1 MKKERYITLIL
12 TSEAAVLLLISVS
25 AYNFCLTTS
34 LHMSVLP
41 VIIVVCFTVIQIFCH
56 VCFLRFGKFSSAS
69 KQMDDSSCSTEVNSN
84 MKPNSH
90 VNSSQLVQE
99 RLNLFQNEYQYEQEQ
114 YRQQKEKAD
123 MEKLEAILK
132 YTRDI
137 FKKLEMEEAEV
148 YQICESV
155 RYFVTNNQTL
165 SMTEL
170 RIRKRTHI
178 TQIALKNFAW
188 NIAFQY
194 GIGGELTAEFVLVT
208 FNEWFAN
215 STLDTIRKNLR
226 TTSGNHKI
234 EIDEHII

>member
-1 MKKERYITLIL
+1 
-12 TSEAAVLLLISVS
+12 
-25 AYNFCLTTS
+25 
-34 LHMSVLP
+34 
-41 VIIVVCFTVIQIFCH
+41 
-56 VCFLRFGKFSSAS
+56 
-69 KQMDDSSCSTEVNSN
+69 MDGSSCPTDVNSN
-84 MKPNSH
+84 MKPTSH
-90 VNSSQLVQE
+90 FNSSQLVQE
-99 RLNLFQNEYQYEQEQ
+99 RLNLFHNEYQYEQEQ

-123 MEKLEAILK
+123 IEKLEAILK
-132 YTRDI
+132 YTRDT
-137 FKKLEMEEAEV
+137 FKKLEMEEAEI

-165 SMTEL
+165 SITEL

>member
-1 MKKERYITLIL
+1 
-12 TSEAAVLLLISVS
+12 
-25 AYNFCLTTS
+25 
-34 LHMSVLP
+34 
-41 VIIVVCFTVIQIFCH
+41 
-56 VCFLRFGKFSSAS
+56 
-69 KQMDDSSCSTEVNSN
+69 MDDSSCSTEVTSN
-84 MKPNSH
+84 MKSTSH

-123 MEKLEAILK
+123 IEEAILK
-132 YTRDI
+132 YTRDT
-137 FKKLEMEEAEV
+137 FKNLEMEEAEV

-165 SMTEL
+165 TMTEL

-215 STLDTIRKNLR
+215 STLDTIRMILR

-234 EIDEHII
+234 ENDEHII